1 MSPAIEIT
9 EGRRSQRPAVRQAL
23 RQPGASYTRGLNF
36 VWKPPMSRS
45 LSVQL
50 RNAPKVLLLTLAAT
64 AALSACKREA
74 DAPAAPAAET
84 PAPPGFAFKNAM
96 TPADFAEHVRVLASD
111 EFEGRAPGTPGEDKT
126 VEYLKAQ
133 FQRMGLKPG
142 NGDSYFQTVPMME
155 TTADESTTMTV
166 DVKGKPHTL
175 AFGTDMVIGTRT
187 GQPEVKIDASDLV
200 FVGYGVDAPEQQWN
214 DYAGLDVKGKTVV
227 MLVNDPGFHAKDP
240 TLFDGKRMTYYGRWT
255 YKFEEAGRKGAAA
268 ALIIHDTEGAS
279 YGWDVVKNSWS
290 GAQYD
295 LRAADDPAP
304 RVPLQGWITSEQA
317 KTLFADA
324 GLDLEKMRAAAGK
337 RGFKPV
343 PLPATASVTLKST
356 TAEKESRN
364 VLALLPGAEAA
375 NEAIV
380 YMAHWDH
387 LGKHADEPG
396 DNIYNGAIDNA
407 TGVAGI
413 LEIAEL
419 LATGAKPKRS
429 VLFAAVTLEESGL
442 LGSKYY
448 VAHPSIP
455 LNQTVGVI
463 NLDAMSV
470 SGRARDFTVVG
481 MGNSEL
487 EDILKPIAERQGR
500 KLVEESNP
508 AGGYYFRSDH
518 FNFAK
523 AGVPALYTDGGT
535 DLLDGGTVAGEA
547 AGKLYNENHYH
558 KPGDQYDPATWK
570 LDGTMQDLAAVYEVG
585 LALAFDETW
594 PNWYAGNPFRAARDA
609 MMASKLQILGTPLAP
624 APGTAPAP

>member
-1 MSPAIEIT
+1 MSH
-9 EGRRSQRPAVRQAL
+9 
-23 RQPGASYTRGLNF
+23 
-36 VWKPPMSRS
+36 S
-45 LSVQL
+45 L
-50 RNAPKVLLLTLAAT
+50 PKTLLLTLAAT
-64 AALSACKREA
+64 AALAACQRETE
-74 DAPAAPAAET
+74 APAVPQPAAE
-84 PAPPGFAFKNAM
+84 PAKPAAFAFKDAID
-96 TPADFAEHVRVLASD
+96 PADFGEHVRVLSSD

-126 VEYLKAQ
+126 VEYLKTQ
-133 FQRMGLKPG
+133 FERMGLKPG

-175 AFGTDMVIGTRT
+175 KFGTDMVIGTRT

-200 FVGYGVDAPEQQWN
+200 FVGYGVDAPEQKWN

-227 MLVNDPGFHAKDP
+227 MFVNDPGFHANDP

-304 RVPLQGWITSEQA
+304 RVPLQGWITGEQA
-317 KTLFADA
+317 KALFADA
-324 GLDLEKMRAAAGK
+324 GLDLDAMRAAANK

-343 PLPATASVTLKST
+343 PLPAKASVTLKST

-364 VLALLPGAEAA
+364 VLALLPGTAA
-375 NEAIV
+375 ADDTIV

-387 LGKHADEPG
+387 LGKHADEQG

-413 LEIAEL
+413 LEIA
-419 LATGAKPKRS
+419 GQFAKNPPKRS
-429 VLFAAVTLEESGL
+429 ILFAAVTLEESGL

-448 VAHPSIP
+448 VAHPTVP
-455 LNQTVGVI
+455 LARTVGVL

-470 SGRARDFTVVG
+470 TGKTRDFTVVG

-487 EDILKPIAERQGR
+487 EDVLKPIADKQSR

-535 DLLDGGTVAGEA
+535 DLVDGGTAAGEA
-547 AGKLYNENHYH
+547 AGKDYNENRYH
-558 KPGDQYDPATWK
+558 KPGDEYDPASWK
-570 LDGTMQDLAAVYEVG
+570 LDGTMDDLTAVYEVG
-585 LALAFDETW
+585 AALANGDTW
-594 PNWYAGNPFRAARDA
+594 PNWYAGNPFRAAREA
-609 MMASKLQILGTPLAP
+609 MMAAKPSAP
-624 APGTAPAP
+624 AAAAPAK